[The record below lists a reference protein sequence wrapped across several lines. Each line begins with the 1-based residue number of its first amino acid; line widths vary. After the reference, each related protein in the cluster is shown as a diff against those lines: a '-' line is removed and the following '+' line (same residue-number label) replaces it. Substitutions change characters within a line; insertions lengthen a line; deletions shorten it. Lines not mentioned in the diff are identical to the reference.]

1 MFSRKNQFV
10 VPLSISIYKKNTIDL
25 LEIALTDRFGFVY
38 DDSHMSDPN
47 ELDNLDGFDFAVNK
61 WSIKKRKKLVPAN
74 QYLHRSG

>member
-1 MFSRKNQFV
+1 M
-10 VPLSISIYKKNTIDL
+10 VPLSISIYKKNAVDL
-25 LEIALTDRFGFVY
+25 LEIALTDRFGFVF
-38 DDSHMSDPN
+38 DGSHMSDPN